1 MASRCTRRLRCCNA
15 LCTHECH
22 AIDTVCF
29 KNRVKAA
36 LTLLLFFTCIVV
48 VFVQTLQAFERVFL
62 YILFAVLLNVFRALT
77 CSKKANFHRL
87 KVREKAKRTTPA
99 TAWAAICSW
108 YFESSVESR
117 HESIALPAATDSHL
131 WAARAKRTRSLCNSR
146 AFSIHEFHDRTRLL
160 FIKRTPALWPIR
172 RLRFRS

>member
-22 AIDTVCF
+22 AIDKVCF

-48 VFVQTLQAFERVFL
+48 LFVQLLQAFGRVFL

-117 HESIALPAATDSHL
+117 HESMATNEAAPASPKYHPCVLSAAQAGSEAGQHVQSRIAALLPASTMA
-131 WAARAKRTRSLCNSR
+131 AKRVN
-146 AFSIHEFHDRTRLL
+146 
-160 FIKRTPALWPIR
+160 ALWKTM
-172 RLRFRS
+172 